1 MTGNSS
7 AISTSSVT
15 STAISSPSST
25 PATELTQAS
34 IGTGYGSLTSS
45 QLDSIARGRGA
56 RPYSGAT
63 TLADLPS
70 DFDFPAVVQDEDGNE
85 VEVDKEMLRDA
96 DFLKRVS
103 HLPLV
108 RGTLR
113 AYEFGKQR
121 SKIVK
126 VSGST

>member
-1 MTGNSS
+1 M
-7 AISTSSVT
+7 
-15 STAISSPSST
+15 
-25 PATELTQAS
+25 
-34 IGTGYGSLTSS
+34 
-45 QLDSIARGRGA
+45 
-56 RPYSGAT
+56 
-63 TLADLPS
+63 ADLPS